1 MVKLVA
7 FPRGKLRSINLNVFH
22 SISSSKVSYRSGL
35 SSAGVLMS
43 EVIVPLIKRGG
54 QVEKKSA
61 QVLTLGGRG
70 RAGAGTAERGWR
82 EILQEVNWK
91 LIEKLGGLKTKVDDE
106 KLESVL
112 RVN

>member
-7 FPRGKLRSINLNVFH
+7 FPRGKLRSINLIVFH

-35 SSAGVLMS
+35 SSAGVLMY
-43 EVIVPLIKRGG
+43 EG

-82 EILQEVNWK
+82 EILQEVN
-91 LIEKLGGLKTKVDDE
+91 
-106 KLESVL
+106 
-112 RVN
+112 

>member
-1 MVKLVA
+1 MA
-7 FPRGKLRSINLNVFH
+7 FPRGKLRSISLNVFH
-22 SISSSKVSYRSGL
+22 SIYSSKVSYRSGL

-61 QVLTLGGRG
+61 QVLTLRGRG

-82 EILQEVNWK
+82 EILQELNWK

-106 KLESVL
+106 RLESVL